1 MQEDALHKLCWRRH
15 KMQQEAISSMRM
27 CLNISGTLAMHLSA
41 TECRV
46 CRSAE
51 MAGSWLRWRKWWRGQ
66 VEVEVE
72 ENWDGGCAF
81 GEGENHRAQEPYDV
95 KWHRASCS
103 TCSYFK
109 DLSFGKWR
117 QFLFPEIFFMHADYC
132 IVGGEGRKDCPMD
145 SVQIANSIIKR
156 WVFVKL

>member
-1 MQEDALHKLCWRRH
+1 
-15 KMQQEAISSMRM
+15 MQQEAISSMRM

-72 ENWDGGCAF
+72 ENRYGGFAL
-81 GEGENHRAQEPYDV
+81 GGGENHTAQEQC
-95 KWHRASCS
+95 KI
-103 TCSYFK
+103 K
-109 DLSFGKWR
+109 LDL
-117 QFLFPEIFFMHADYC
+117 
-132 IVGGEGRKDCPMD
+132 
-145 SVQIANSIIKR
+145 
-156 WVFVKL
+156 